1 MSGRTGAVQ
10 GVEAM
15 KRIAL
20 NDMSAADLVKLFADI
35 AVAQDEADLG
45 GQIAK
50 FNRLFRKMMDV
61 SNELKRREGDQ
72 RILLLALFKHPNVQ
86 VRLQA
91 AKLTLA
97 VAPGEARA
105 QLEEIVE
112 LRWFPQSGD
121 AGMSLRSLDRGVFQP
136 I

>member
-1 MSGRTGAVQ
+1 
-10 GVEAM
+10 M

-20 NDMSAADLVKLFADI
+20 TDMSGAVLVKSFAEI
-35 AVAQDEADLG
+35 VVAQDEALLG

-50 FNRLFRKMMDV
+50 FNRLFDKMTDV

-72 RILLLALFKHPNVQ
+72 RILLLDLFKHPNVQ

-91 AKLTLA
+91 AKHTLA
-97 VAPGEARA
+97 VAPVEARR

-112 LRWFPQSGD
+112 LQWFPQSGD
-121 AGMSLRSLDRGVFQP
+121 AGMSLRNLDRGVFKP
-136 I
+136 T